1 MWCVNQ
7 DIWNIFQTFVKYR
20 YIFFF
25 IFHKYFSSKILSA
38 ILKRHVYY
46 NLKSKRYFLKTW
58 SKPFLNSYFTIKSLT
73 SSQKKN
79 DLAYRHAHF
88 VSSFSHGGTCKP
100 RDGYSVYLFE
110 GITTSVGYLIAKS
123 LYIVRNFIY
132 YLSSKT
138 VYTCLSN

>member
-73 SSQKKN
+73 SSQKKKWFS
-79 DLAYRHAHF
+79 LQARTFCFQFQPWRHLQTQGWLFGLF
-88 VSSFSHGGTCKP
+88 VWRNNNLCG
-100 RDGYSVYLFE
+100 LFNRE
-110 GITTSVGYLIAKS
+110 IS
-123 LYIVRNFIY
+123 IY
-132 YLSSKT
+132 CT
-138 VYTCLSN
+138 